1 MSNGFLKRTMQAA
14 VVVLFATEAL
24 VIGQG
29 ADIAKILADTRQ
41 ALGGEKL
48 AGVKSL
54 SAVGRSQRTR
64 PDGTTSENAF
74 ELLMELP
81 DKFMKRDVVMAM
93 GPTSIYRMSGFNG
106 EGLINEVDAPP
117 QLTAG
122 GGMMIRIAPGGGGA
136 SGAQATPEQ
145 AAENNQ
151 RMLTANKQEFARIAL
166 GMFANS
172 YSSYPMHFTYAGQ
185 AESAD
190 GKAHVVEVR
199 GDGGFVAKLF
209 LDTKTNLPLMLSWM
223 DKEPLQ
229 VTMGG
234 PGRSTSVSGGGGGGM
249 QVMSHTMGAGAG
261 GGARPS
267 QAEME
272 KMQKEME
279 AAMKEAEAKRRVVEY
294 RLFYADYQTFSGVK
308 LPTRI
313 QRMIDGTPTDELA
326 FDKIQVNAKIDP
338 KKFTPTAAG
347 K

>member
-1 MSNGFLKRTMQAA
+1 MSSGFVKRTMQGA
-14 VVVLFATEAL
+14 VVALFAAQAL

-29 ADIAKILADTRQ
+29 ADIAKILADARQ
-41 ALGGEKL
+41 ALGGDKL
-48 AGVKSL
+48 ASLKSL
-54 SAVGRSQRTR
+54 SMTGRTQRTR
-64 PDGTTSENAF
+64 PDGTSSENEF

-93 GPTSIYRMSGFNG
+93 GSTSIYRMSGFNG
-106 EGLINEVDAPP
+106 DGLINEVDAPP
-117 QLTAG
+117 QLSAG
-122 GGMMIRIAPGGGGA
+122 GGMMIRLAPAGGGA
-136 SGAQATPEQ
+136 SAAQSTPEQ
-145 AAENNQ
+145 IAANNQ
-151 RMLTANKQEFARIAL
+151 RLLTSNKQEFARIAL

-229 VTMGG
+229 VQMGG
-234 PGRSTSVSGGGGGGM
+234 PGRSMTAGGGGGG
-249 QVMSHTMGAGAG
+249 QVMTHSMVMG

-267 QAEME
+267 QEE
-272 KMQKEME
+272 IDKMQKEME
-279 AAMKEAEAKRRVVEY
+279 ERMKEAEAKRRVVEY
-294 RLFYADYQTFSGVK
+294 RLFYADYQTFSGIK

-313 QRMIDGTPTDELA
+313 QRMIDGTPTDEMA
-326 FDKIQVNAKIDP
+326 FDKVQVNAKIDP
-338 KKFTPTAAG
+338 KKFTPTKSG

>member
-1 MSNGFLKRTMQAA
+1 MFSRFLKRTMQGA
-14 VVVLFATEAL
+14 VVAVFATEAL

-29 ADIAKILADTRQ
+29 ADIAKILAETRQ
-41 ALGGEKL
+41 ALGGDKL
-48 AGVKSL
+48 AGVTSL
-54 SAVGRSQRTR
+54 SATGRSQRTR
-64 PDGTTSENAF
+64 PDGTTSESAF

-93 GPTSIYRMSGFNG
+93 GSTSIYRMSGFNG
-106 EGLINEVDAPP
+106 DGLINEVDTPP
-117 QLTAG
+117 QLSTG
-122 GGMMIRIAPGGGGA
+122 GGMVIRMAPGGGGA
-136 SGAQATPEQ
+136 GAQATPEQ
-145 AAENNQ
+145 VAEGNK
-151 RMLTANKQEFARIAL
+151 RMLTANKQEFARITL

-190 GKAHVVEVR
+190 GKADVVEVR
-199 GDGGFVAKLF
+199 GEGDFTAKLF
-209 LDTKTNLPLMLSWM
+209 LDTKTHLPLMLSWM

-229 VTMGG
+229 MQFGG
-234 PGRSTSVSGGGGGGM
+234 PGRSMTTSGGGGM
-249 QVMSHTMGAGAG
+249 QTMMHGAAAG
-261 GGARPS
+261 GSGARPS
-267 QAEME
+267 QAEMD
-272 KMQKEME
+272 KMQKDMD
-279 AAMKEAEAKRRVVEY
+279 AAIKEAEAKRRVVEY

-338 KKFTPTAAG
+338 KKFTPTKAG

>member
-41 ALGGEKL
+41 ALGGDKL
-48 AGVKSL
+48 AGVTSL

-93 GPTSIYRMSGFNG
+93 GSTSIYRMSGFNG

-117 QLTAG
+117 QLSAG
-122 GGMMIRIAPGGGGA
+122 GGMMIRMAPGGGGA
-136 SGAQATPEQ
+136 SGAAATPEQ
-145 AAENNQ
+145 AAENNK

-172 YSSYPMHFTYAGQ
+172 YPSYPMHFTYAGQ
-185 AESAD
+185 AEAAE

-234 PGRSTSVSGGGGGGM
+234 GPGRSMTSSGGGGGM
-249 QVMSHTMGAGAG
+249 QVMSHTMAGAG

-267 QAEME
+267 QAEMD
-272 KMQKEME
+272 KMQKDMD
-279 AAMKEAEAKRRVVEY
+279 AATKEAEAKRRVVEY

-326 FDKIQVNAKIDP
+326 FDKIQINAKIDP
-338 KKFTPTAAG
+338 KKFTPTPAG